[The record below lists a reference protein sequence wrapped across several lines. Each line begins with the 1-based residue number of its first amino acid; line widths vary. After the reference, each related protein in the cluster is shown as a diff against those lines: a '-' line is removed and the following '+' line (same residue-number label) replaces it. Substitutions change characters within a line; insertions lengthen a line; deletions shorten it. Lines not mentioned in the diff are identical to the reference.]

1 MIRRIVPARRASPRG
16 GRMSR
21 RCRIASLVLAL
32 AACLSP
38 RAVGGDD
45 TASHALLLPL
55 VTAPRS
61 NDLLISALL
70 YDGVISGEADEG
82 FELHNP
88 AAFAVP
94 LDGWRVTNGART
106 VTFAGDLAL
115 PAGASLWCAR
125 EAEAFRMTF
134 GHPPACEYGADTDP
148 AVPNLS
154 GTALQL
160 GNAGGR
166 IELRRPDEQ
175 LSDVVVYKGGSVVG
189 PGWQGASVTPYTP
202 TSAFHEYG
210 QILHRKHDEVTGWIV
225 PDTDSG
231 ADWASDPHDLVL
243 GRQVKYPGWAT
254 DRFFFPAS
262 GASDATLQVIVAP
275 DHSFDALQAHLGA
288 ATRSI
293 VLEGYTLESP
303 ALGETLIERAR
314 AGVAVTLLLEG
325 GPPGGVSDQQR
336 WLVQRLH
343 EAGARVSYMRSAS
356 SAGIHDRYLYQHAK
370 LWLLDDRLAIIG
382 SENPSPESFP
392 HDDKADGTLG
402 RRGVMLV
409 TDAALV
415 LARVREIMAAD
426 MDASHRDIWPYDPDD
441 SILGRPPDD
450 FTPSVD
456 SGGAGYA
463 VRFGEPLTVQG
474 RFAFEVCQSPEHSLR
489 THDCLLGLAGRARA
503 GDQILVE
510 QLDEPAFWGPSSSN
524 VADDPNPRLEA
535 YLDAARRGA
544 QVRLLLDAYYDDL
557 VSSRSNLR
565 TAEYLTSIARAEG
578 LDLDV
583 RRGNPAG
590 LGLHNKM
597 VVARIGG
604 RGWVMAGSP
613 NGGEV
618 SAKLNREV
626 ALVVGSDAASDYL
639 AALFWHDWALSQ

>member
-1 MIRRIVPARRASPRG
+1 MTRRLAPARHAVLPAG
-16 GRMSR
+16 GLPG
-21 RCRIASLVLAL
+21 RCCIAALALAL
-32 AACLSP
+32 AALLWPCAVAGESP
-38 RAVGGDD
+38 IP
-45 TASHALLLPL
+45 HALHLPL
-55 VTAPRS
+55 VAAPRS

-70 YDGVISGEADEG
+70 YDGVVSGEADEG
-82 FELHNP
+82 FEIHNP
-88 AAFAVP
+88 AAFAIP
-94 LDGWRVTNGART
+94 LEGWRVTNGTRT
-106 VTFAGDLAL
+106 ITFPAGLAL

-125 EAEAFRMTF
+125 EAAAFRQTF
-134 GHPPACEYGADTDP
+134 GRPPACEYGADTDP

-166 IELRRPDEQ
+166 VELRRPDGR
-175 LSDVVVYKGGSVVG
+175 LSDVVVYKGGSAVG
-189 PGWQGASVTPYTP
+189 PGWQGASVEPYTP
-202 TSAFHEYG
+202 TSAFHEFG
-210 QILHRKHDEVTGWIV
+210 QILHRKRDEFTGWIV
-225 PDTDSG
+225 PDTDTV
-231 ADWASDPHDLVL
+231 ADWASDLHDLTL
-243 GRQVKYPGWAT
+243 GRRVQYGGWAT
-254 DRFFFPAS
+254 DRFFFPAT

-275 DHSFDALQAHLGA
+275 DHSFDALRAHLMA
-288 ATRSI
+288 AARSI

-303 ALGETLIERAR
+303 ALGETLVERAR

-325 GPPGGVSDQQR
+325 GPPGGVTDQQR

-343 EAGARVSYMRSAS
+343 EAGAQVSYMRGNS

-409 TDAALV
+409 TDAPV
-415 LARVREIMAAD
+415 VVARVREIMAAD
-426 MDASHRDIWPYDPDD
+426 MDTSHRDIWPYDSNDAV
-441 SILGRPPDD
+441 LGAPPPD
-450 FTPSVD
+450 FAPILD
-456 SGGAGYA
+456 SGGTGYA
-463 VRFGEPLTVQG
+463 VQFRGPLTVQG
-474 RFAFEVCQSPEHSLR
+474 RFSFEVCQSPEHSLR
-489 THDCLLGLAGRARA
+489 TRDCLLGLVSRA
-503 GDQILVE
+503 GAGDRILIE

-578 LDLDV
+578 LDLAV

-626 ALVVGSDAASDYL
+626 ALVVGSDAAYDYL